1 MLVYIVLKFLI
12 LTYSDFTFDNVNFDL
27 RKGSGFK

>member
-12 LTYSDFTFDNVNFDL
+12 LSYSDFTFDNVNFDL
-27 RKGSGFK
+27 LKRPGFK